1 MPFFLFQDPIQDTI
15 LHILVMFPWAP
26 LGCDTFSDLPSFGDF
41 NSFEENWSGNFVGC
55 PSTGFVCFSQG

>member
-1 MPFFLFQDPIQDTI
+1 MFF
-15 LHILVMFPWAP
+15 WAP

-41 NSFEENWSGNFVGC
+41 DSFEENWSGNFVGC